1 LLSLVFLV
9 CSVRTNIVLVLLFA
23 AYSIAFPL
31 LAAADWC
38 RANNLG
44 EVGKLE
50 TAAGACCFVVALCGW
65 YALVACLFKS
75 VDFPCALPMG
85 DLSAVF
91 KGAAERRKA
100 KENAQGL
107 V

>member
-1 LLSLVFLV
+1 MVFLV
-9 CSVRTNIVLVLLFA
+9 CSFRTNVVLVILFT

-44 EVGKLE
+44 AVSKLE
-50 TAAGACCFVVALCGW
+50 TGAGACCFVVSLCGW

-75 VDFPCALPMG
+75 VDFPFALPMG
-85 DLSAVF
+85 DLSAVV
-91 KGAAERRKA
+91 KGAGERKKA
-100 KENAQGL
+100 KESAQGQ